1 MRSLPDQNLNIKK
14 EEGGDYLQRYLG
26 RYDIG
31 VYETGVCVC
40 VCVCARVYVCIC
52 IYNHETIVSPS
63 PTLFPPAPNLG
74 TFLEADL

>member
-1 MRSLPDQNLNIKK
+1 MRRLPDQNLNIKK

-31 VYETGVCVC
+31 VC

-52 IYNHETIVSPS
+52 IYNHETIGSPS
-63 PTLFPPAPNLG
+63 PTLFPPAPDPG
-74 TFLEADL
+74 TSLEADL